1 MSSVGL
7 PKAKESRLRILH
19 VVPTYYPAVRY
30 GGPIRSVH
38 GLSAA
43 LARRGHDVHVYT
55 TNMDGDEN
63 LDVPLDSSVDIDGV
77 NVHYFGVPLL
87 RRLCWSPSLGAQLR
101 SSIGT
106 FDVVHLHSVF
116 LWPTKAAARVSA
128 QAGVPY
134 IIAPRGMLIRQ
145 MVRSKSRWI
154 KSLWIAWVERKSIAR
169 AAGMHVTAELEGDEL
184 RAMFATSVPEIVNIP
199 NGVDWPLAP
208 LPRSAGPYAHLPD
221 RYALFLSRISW
232 KKGLDRLLQAWAHV
246 PDLPLVI
253 AGNDDENYQPQL
265 QALAVSLGIADRV
278 IFIGPVS
285 DAHKWALY
293 ADAQLFVL
301 PSYSENFG
309 NVVAEAMA
317 MACPVVVSREVGIA
331 ALVQAEGAGIVPCC
345 EPLELA
351 AAVRGLLADPAT
363 RLEFGRRG
371 QSAVRMRLSWDGVAQ
386 QTEDFY
392 RRVSE
397 RQTLIA
403 PLPA

>member
-1 MSSVGL
+1 
-7 PKAKESRLRILH
+7 
-19 VVPTYYPAVRY
+19 
-30 GGPIRSVH
+30 
-38 GLSAA
+38 
-43 LARRGHDVHVYT
+43 
-55 TNMDGDEN
+55 
-63 LDVPLDSSVDIDGV
+63 
-77 NVHYFGVPLL
+77 
-87 RRLCWSPSLGAQLR
+87 LGAQLR

-154 KSLWIAWVERKSIAR
+154 KSLWISWVERKSIAR

-184 RAMFATSVPEIVNIP
+184 RAMFATSVPEIANIP

-208 LPRSAGPYAHLPD
+208 LPRTAGPYAHLPD
-221 RYALFLSRISW
+221 RYVLFLSRISW

-246 PDLPLVI
+246 PDMPLVI

-317 MACPVVVSREVGIA
+317 MGCPVVVSREVGIA
-331 ALVQAEGAGIVPCC
+331 ALVEAEGAGIVPCC
-345 EPLELA
+345 GPLELA
-351 AAVRGLLADPAT
+351 AAVRGLLADPAA
-363 RLEFGRRG
+363 RLELGRRG
-371 QSAVRMRLSWDGVAQ
+371 RSAVRMRLSWDGVAQ

-392 RRVSE
+392 RRVID